1 MFWGGSVRTF
11 VAAVCPPGHPVA
23 GALLDELPPR
33 QWRAVPADRRH
44 LTLRFL
50 GEVSADRV
58 ADIGERLRA
67 ALTGTPAFTL
77 TVAGLGAFPDLRHP
91 EVLWLGCG
99 AGKDH
104 LVRLADVVAHALDAA
119 DERSNRRFRAHLTV
133 ARRRPGTPAEEA
145 AAALGQR
152 VALWQQTAWGR
163 LTVDRV
169 ELLASALHP
178 DGARY
183 TSLCTIGLALP

>member
-11 VAAVCPPGHPVA
+11 VAAVCPPDHPVA
-23 GALLDELPPR
+23 GALLGELSTR
-33 QWRAVPADRRH
+33 QWRPVPAERRH

-58 ADIGERLRA
+58 SEMADRLRA
-67 ALTGTPAFTL
+67 ALEGMPAFTL

-99 AGKDH
+99 AGKEQ
-104 LVRLADVVAHALDAA
+104 LVRLAAATARALDAGQ
-119 DERSNRRFRAHLTV
+119 ERDPRPFRAHLTV

-145 AAALGQR
+145 AAALGRR
-152 VALWQQTAWGR
+152 VALWQQTEWGR

-169 ELLASALHP
+169 ELLASELHP

-183 TSLCTIGLALP
+183 TPLCTIGLALP